1 MEQTSFFWVKFTSA
15 MVLCTRPLTQAGLE
29 PQHRYF
35 GGGDGNFI
43 LAASSRDD
51 LWLLLLPLCIS
62 QQLPRLEN

>member
-1 MEQTSFFWVKFTSA
+1 MEPTSFFWVKFTSV

-29 PQHRYF
+29 PQHQYF

-62 QQLPRLEN
+62 QQLPRREN